1 MKDTFIPEAYDSN
14 CVAYTGTH
22 DNDTVVGWFNSQPGV
37 SSTRSADEVE
47 KERAAAMSYF
57 GTDGSEINWDFI
69 NALYSS
75 EAGATLV
82 PIQDVLG
89 LGSNARMN
97 TPGTASGSWRWRIS
111 DDLALEPSLTRL
123 KELTH
128 KTLRGLAVNK
138 INTYE

>member
-1 MKDTFIPEAYDSN
+1 M
-14 CVAYTGTH
+14 
-22 DNDTVVGWFNSQPGV
+22 

-47 KERAAAMSYF
+47 KERAAAISYF

-75 EAGATLV
+75 EAGAPLV
-82 PIQDVLG
+82 PLQDVLG

-111 DDLALEPSLTRL
+111 DDITLEPSLARL
-123 KELTH
+123 KELTY
-128 KTLRGLAVNK
+128 KTSRGLASNK
-138 INTYE
+138 IRSYK